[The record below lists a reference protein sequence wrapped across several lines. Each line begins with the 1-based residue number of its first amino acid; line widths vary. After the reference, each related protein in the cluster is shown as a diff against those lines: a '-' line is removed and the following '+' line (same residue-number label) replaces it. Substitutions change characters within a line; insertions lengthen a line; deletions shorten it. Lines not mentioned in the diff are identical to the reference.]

1 MAFKKEVVEIIEP
14 RDIFVGNV
22 KAEITLEEFG
32 EYESETCAKA
42 NESVKRLLVEY
53 DGIIRFNFRHFPLT
67 NIHQRSLKAG
77 EAAVATG
84 QEGKFWEMHN
94 ILFANRK
101 NLGTTSLKLY
111 SKEAGVNNKR
121 FLDDL
126 VNATYGWQVQGD
138 LREGLD
144 RGVKTAPTFF
154 INGERMEEHSY
165 EDLKKGIEEAIKNL
179 KNKGKGK
186 PTPVKPIVKVVAKV
200 ENEDW
205 AKPIYA
211 DRIKGKPIPARKS
224 SKNAGQRTIVAKA
237 EPAKVEKKEVVKPA
251 SKKAVKEVVKV
262 TAIKAKAAPVKV
274 KAVPTKVKAAP
285 AKAAQVKVKAATAK
299 TKK

>member
-32 EYESETCAKA
+32 EYESEVCANA
-42 NESVKRLLVEY
+42 NEIVKKLLVEY
-53 DGIIRFNFRHFPLT
+53 DGVIRFNFRHFPLT

-84 QEGKFWEMHN
+84 QDGKFWEMHN

-111 SKEAGVNNKR
+111 SKEAGVQNKR

-138 LREGLD
+138 LREGLN
-144 RGVKTAPTFF
+144 RGVTTVPTFF
-154 INGERMEEHSY
+154 VNGERIGKPTY
-165 EDLKKGIEEAIKNL
+165 EDIKKGIEDAIKNL
-179 KNKGKGK
+179 KKKAK
-186 PTPVKPIVKVVAKV
+186 IPKVAPVIQEEEVEVEEVVVAKV
-200 ENEDW
+200 
-205 AKPIYA
+205 PV
-211 DRIKGKPIPARKS
+211 KGAVKVASKAPTKTAVKTPA
-224 SKNAGQRTIVAKA
+224 
-237 EPAKVEKKEVVKPA
+237 KPA
-251 SKKAVKEVVKV
+251 SKAS
-262 TAIKAKAAPVKV
+262 AKPVAKSAAKQR
-274 KAVPTKVKAAP
+274 A
-285 AKAAQVKVKAATAK
+285 
-299 TKK
+299 

>member
-14 RDIFVGNV
+14 RDIFAGNA

-32 EYESETCAKA
+32 EYESEVCANA
-42 NESVKRLLVEY
+42 NEIVKKLLVEY
-53 DGIIRFNFRHFPLT
+53 DGVIRFNFRHFPLT

-138 LREGLD
+138 LREGLN
-144 RGVKTAPTFF
+144 RGVTTVPTFF
-154 INGERMEEHSY
+154 VNGERMAKPTY
-165 EDLKKGIEEAIKNL
+165 EDLKKGIEDAIKNL
-179 KNKGKGK
+179 KKKAKAPKVVVVDEEDEVEEVVEVKAVAK
-186 PTPVKPIVKVVAKV
+186 PAVKVA
-200 ENEDW
+200 
-205 AKPIYA
+205 
-211 DRIKGKPIPARKS
+211 
-224 SKNAGQRTIVAKA
+224 SKA
-237 EPAKVEKKEVVKPA
+237 PAKSTVKPA
-251 SKKAVKEVVKV
+251 TKAAAKP
-262 TAIKAKAAPVKV
+262 AAKAA
-274 KAVPTKVKAAP
+274 TK
-285 AKAAQVKVKAATAK
+285 TASK
-299 TKK
+299 QRA

>member
-14 RDIFVGNV
+14 RDIFVGNA

-32 EYESETCAKA
+32 EYESEVCANA
-42 NESVKRLLVEY
+42 NEIVKKLLVEY
-53 DGIIRFNFRHFPLT
+53 DGVIRFNFRHFPLT

-138 LREGLD
+138 LREGLN
-144 RGVKTAPTFF
+144 RGVTTVPTFF
-154 INGERMEEHSY
+154 VNGERMAKPTY
-165 EDLKKGIEEAIKNL
+165 EDIKKGIEDAIKNL
-179 KNKGKGK
+179 KKKAKAPKAVAVEEDEIEEIVEAVEVKAVTK
-186 PTPVKPIVKVVAKV
+186 PVVKVA
-200 ENEDW
+200 
-205 AKPIYA
+205 
-211 DRIKGKPIPARKS
+211 
-224 SKNAGQRTIVAKA
+224 SKA
-237 EPAKVEKKEVVKPA
+237 PAKSTVKPA
-251 SKKAVKEVVKV
+251 TKTAVKP
-262 TAIKAKAAPVKV
+262 TAKATSKTA
-274 KAVPTKVKAAP
+274 TKQRA
-285 AKAAQVKVKAATAK
+285 
-299 TKK
+299 